1 MLANLKEWHL
11 DEPIT
16 SQRGAKFLP
25 LKCRGCSATTT
36 VGTRDCPI
44 RSPFGATNYSDESS
58 ARKTLEFSLDAEQ
71 QAEWE
76 AVTTHMR
83 NYLLENS
90 ERLFKKKMTAAS
102 LQENFRAPVQQKGD
116 YKPLLRCKITTNAVR
131 CWDEQGNR
139 VDLPEDLRNVPVAAK
154 LAVERVWMMS
164 KEMGLV
170 LSVTDIQLCS
180 EPAPDGCPF

>member
-1 MLANLKEWHL
+1 
-11 DEPIT
+11 
-16 SQRGAKFLP
+16 
-25 LKCRGCSATTT
+25 
-36 VGTRDCPI
+36 
-44 RSPFGATNYSDESS
+44 
-58 ARKTLEFSLDAEQ
+58 
-71 QAEWE
+71 
-76 AVTTHMR
+76 
-83 NYLLENS
+83 
-90 ERLFKKKMTAAS
+90 MTAAS

-139 VDLPEDLRNVPVAAK
+139 VDLPEDLRNVPVAVK

-164 KEMGLV
+164 KELGLV